1 MIMLCSSRV
10 SNAHLERLPH
20 ADPFRYICGR
30 VLAHPF
36 LLGAKTLQAV
46 LTQARR
52 GIGPSDDPPDKRGY
66 KWCPIGAEGGWRG
79 VNWLLYFF
87 VGVS

>member
-46 LTQARR
+46 LTQAAGESGLRMTLPTS
-52 GIGPSDDPPDKRGY
+52 GGTGGAPN
-66 KWCPIGAEGGWRG
+66 WC
-79 VNWLLYFF
+79 
-87 VGVS
+87 